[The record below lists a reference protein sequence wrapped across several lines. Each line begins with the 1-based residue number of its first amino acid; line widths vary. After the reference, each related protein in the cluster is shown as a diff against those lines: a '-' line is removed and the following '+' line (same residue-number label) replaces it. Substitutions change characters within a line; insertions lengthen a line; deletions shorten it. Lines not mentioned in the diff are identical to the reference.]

1 MLRLAFPPTRSVC
14 GMEIIVR
21 WNKFRLTTTTEAVD
35 IVSGL
40 LVELGIDGIEVEDNI
55 QITEEEKKE
64 MYIDILPELPED
76 DGHAYVIFYMDE
88 NEDKDKILSELN
100 DRLNAVKEFVN
111 AGPCTIEESVT
122 EDKDWVNNWKKYF
135 KPFNVDDILIK
146 PTWEDAPEDKEEYK
160 MILDIDPGTSFGT
173 GKHETTQLCIRQL
186 RKYIKNGDRVL
197 DVGCGSGILSII
209 GKKLGAGGVTGID
222 IDKIAVEASI
232 ENSKVNNVEDI
243 RFFDGNIIEN
253 KEIQDK
259 TGYECYDIVVANILA
274 DIIIPLTA
282 VISAQMKKG
291 ALYITSGIINTKEQ
305 DVVAAI
311 NANPELELKEI
322 TRQGDWVSITAKK
335 I

>member
-1 MLRLAFPPTRSVC
+1 MDDFHTKCSEWR
-14 GMEIIVR
+14 IIVR

-55 QITEEEKKE
+55 QITEKEKKE

-88 NEDKDKILSELN
+88 NEDKDTILSELT
-100 DRLNAVKEFVN
+100 DGLTAIKEFVN

-122 EDKDWVNNWKKYF
+122 EDTDWVNNWKKYF
-135 KPFNVDDILIK
+135 KPFKVDDILIK
-146 PTWEDAPEDKEEYK
+146 PTWEDTPADKEEYK

-186 RKYIKNGDRVL
+186 RKNINKDDTVL

-209 GKKLGAGGVTGID
+209 AKKLGAGEVTGID
-222 IDKIAVEASI
+222 IDKIAVEASV
-232 ENSKVNNVEDI
+232 ENSKVNKVQNI
-243 RFFDGNIIEN
+243 RFFDGNIIED

-259 TGYECYDIVVANILA
+259 AGYECYDIVVANILA

-282 VISAQMKKG
+282 LISAQMKKG

-311 NANPELELKEI
+311 KANPELEVEEI
-322 TRQGDWVSITAKK
+322 TRQGDWVSVTAKK